1 MWEWGFLWRGRRRRG
16 RMGVRGLFRGVICGS
31 MRGSRRMSCV
41 LLRSWRRVG
50 VFLFFFFL
58 SPLSFFSFF
67 FLFFFSL
74 SLSLFFAHGLI
85 FPGDGFIMLASCYHG
100 GGANTTTDEERLLYS
115 CFMTRG
121 WLRQEE
127 NHYLNM
133 GLDKVKTLP
142 REIQD
147 ICGYAL
153 SEPFLGWVN
162 STTPRVVLDP
172 SIQVCALFLF
182 FFFLLPLFFFFV
194 LHAKSHD
201 SDCKKN
207 NNREVRIWYLMH
219 LHN

>member
-1 MWEWGFLWRGRRRRG
+1 MN
-16 RMGVRGLFRGVICGS
+16 S
-31 MRGSRRMSCV
+31 
-41 LLRSWRRVG
+41 LLNRKKKRKETANSH
-50 VFLFFFFL
+50 L
-58 SPLSFFSFF
+58 SHP
-67 FLFFFSL
+67 
-74 SLSLFFAHGLI
+74 
-85 FPGDGFIMLASCYHG
+85 PGDGFIMLASCYHG

-172 SIQVCALFLF
+172 SIQVSSILNLYLFI
-182 FFFLLPLFFFFV
+182 FV
-194 LHAKSHD
+194 YQSMVWILTDWLQKTTTG
-201 SDCKKN
+201 K
-207 NNREVRIWYLMH
+207 
-219 LHN
+219 

>member
-1 MWEWGFLWRGRRRRG
+1 MIFF
-16 RMGVRGLFRGVICGS
+16 FRF
-31 MRGSRRMSCV
+31 
-41 LLRSWRRVG
+41 
-50 VFLFFFFL
+50 VFLFF
-58 SPLSFFSFF
+58 PLFPPFFF
-67 FLFFFSL
+67 FLPSL
-74 SLSLFFAHGLI
+74 SLSFAQGLI
-85 FPGDGFIMLASCYHG
+85 LPGDGFIMLASCYHG

-172 SIQVCALFLF
+172 SIQVSSIL
-182 FFFLLPLFFFFV
+182 
-194 LHAKSHD
+194 
-201 SDCKKN
+201 
-207 NNREVRIWYLMH
+207 RIYIYIYI
-219 LHN
+219 

>member
-1 MWEWGFLWRGRRRRG
+1 
-16 RMGVRGLFRGVICGS
+16 
-31 MRGSRRMSCV
+31 
-41 LLRSWRRVG
+41 
-50 VFLFFFFL
+50 
-58 SPLSFFSFF
+58 
-67 FLFFFSL
+67 
-74 SLSLFFAHGLI
+74 
-85 FPGDGFIMLASCYHG
+85 MLASCYHG

-172 SIQVCALFLF
+172 SIQVSSILNLYLFI
-182 FFFLLPLFFFFV
+182 FV
-194 LHAKSHD
+194 YQSMVWILTDWLQKTTTG
-201 SDCKKN
+201 K
-207 NNREVRIWYLMH
+207 
-219 LHN
+219 

>member
-1 MWEWGFLWRGRRRRG
+1 
-16 RMGVRGLFRGVICGS
+16 
-31 MRGSRRMSCV
+31 MSCV

-50 VFLFFFFL
+50 IFLFFFPFFPFL
-58 SPLSFFSFF
+58 PFLPFFLSFF
-67 FLFFFSL
+67 LPSL
-74 SLSLFFAHGLI
+74 SLSFAQGLI
-85 FPGDGFIMLASCYHG
+85 LPGDGFIMLASCYHG

-172 SIQVCALFLF
+172 SIQV
-182 FFFLLPLFFFFV
+182 
-194 LHAKSHD
+194 S
-201 SDCKKN
+201 S
-207 NNREVRIWYLMH
+207 
-219 LHN
+219 